1 MKKINL
7 YILIP
12 SIIGAIDAGYLTWIK
27 LSHNETMCTPG
38 LGDCYTVNTSR
49 YAEIYGIPVAV
60 FGLASYLLLI
70 AVLLLEERMEFLKE
84 NGRLII
90 FGVSL
95 VGVLYS
101 AYLSYLEEYVIQAW
115 CPYCVI
121 SAVMLV
127 IIFALSIVRLK
138 KEGI

>member
-1 MKKINL
+1 MKKINIYAL
-7 YILIP
+7 AAALV
-12 SIIGAIDAGYLTWIK
+12 GALDAGYLTWIK
-27 LSHNETMCTPG
+27 LSHNETACAPG

-49 YAEIYGIPVAV
+49 YAEIYGIPVAI

-70 AVLLLEERMEFLKE
+70 AVLIFEPRMDFLKE
-84 NGRLII
+84 NGKLIL

-115 CPYCVI
+115 CPYCII
-121 SAVMLV
+121 SAVMMV
-127 IIFALSIVRLK
+127 IIFVIVLVRLK